1 MGRKRNRER
10 QHLLFYTSCILI
22 ACFSTQG
29 CVHLSEALLEKCDF
43 EYADFWMNQR
53 DYEAALRE
61 NERIFERNS
70 DKCGDQALYRIGLI
84 YAHPENRFGDVQK
97 ATQLF
102 DSIPDRYPQSPVRV
116 KARLWVLTLTKMD
129 GYRKTISSM
138 EEEMS
143 LLAKRLENKE
153 KKNDLLKRKMKELE
167 SKKAQSTKKELPM
180 EPVNSPDSEAEVLE
194 QNRLLKERI
203 KELESQIEGLKKI
216 DLRIEEKKTR
226 ESSGEQR

>member
-1 MGRKRNRER
+1 MGRKRTRER

-29 CVHLSEALLEKCDF
+29 CAHLSEALLEGCDF
-43 EYADFWMNQR
+43 EYADFQMNQK

-61 NERIFERNS
+61 NERIFERNP

-102 DSIPDRYPQSPVRV
+102 DSIPDRYPQSPLRE
-116 KARLWVLTLTKMD
+116 KARLWVLTLTGID
-129 GYRKTISSM
+129 EYRKIISSM

-167 SKKAQSTKKELPM
+167 SKKGQSTKKELPVK
-180 EPVNSPDSEAEVLE
+180 PVSSSDSETKVLE

-203 KELESQIEGLKKI
+203 KELESQIEDLKKI
-216 DLRIEEKKTR
+216 DLRIEGKKTR
-226 ESSGEQR
+226 ETPGEQK